1 MLLFFIIMIFNQ
13 IDSFGQF
20 SSLKDSPMFKNNKHN
35 IFRETLTNTYYEMSE
50 MDSLYKTGKSPFQI
64 LSNIKK
70 GDSIVWMI
78 KFINEDDF
86 TIKSQWLNKKFP
98 LKDFVDIH
106 NIQIKTSELTGKFLI
121 IYCWSVSCGPCIK
134 ELPYLNA
141 LKDSL
146 NKDNY
151 ILLGVTFDNSVSI
164 RNFFKSNQLNTYL
177 NDENPSFAFRII
189 PNQKEF
195 LNNVLGVKSYP
206 TTFIVDKKGFI
217 KQIIEGVNLDEQK
230 KPKIYSE
237 IMETL
242 KRIE

>member
-1 MLLFFIIMIFNQ
+1 MRKSNSTRMLLFFIIMIFNQ

-64 LSNIKK
+64 LKYIKK

-121 IYCWSVSCGPCIK
+121 I
-134 ELPYLNA
+134 
-141 LKDSL
+141 
-146 NKDNY
+146 
-151 ILLGVTFDNSVSI
+151 
-164 RNFFKSNQLNTYL
+164 
-177 NDENPSFAFRII
+177 
-189 PNQKEF
+189 